1 VNKPAPLKTRG
12 GIATVAVIVV
22 LIVAVVVAM
31 RMHKKPSALA
41 AVSTE
46 TVERRDI
53 VVTVEATGTVEPI
66 NLVEVKSK
74 ASGLIVKMPVEIG
87 THVKKGDLLVQ
98 IDPRD
103 VESAYQEARA
113 AVVAAQQR
121 AKVATDQR
129 RRSDELFS
137 NQVITATEHEA
148 AQLEDAN
155 AKSALVAAS
164 ACGEGTKSG
173 ATG

>member
-1 VNKPAPLKTRG
+1 
-12 GIATVAVIVV
+12 
-22 LIVAVVVAM
+22 VAVVVAM

-113 AVVAAQQR
+113 ASSLRSSARRSRPISVAAR
-121 AKVATDQR
+121 T
-129 RRSDELFS
+129 SC
-137 NQVITATEHEA
+137 
-148 AQLEDAN
+148 
-155 AKSALVAAS
+155 SAIR
-164 ACGEGTKSG
+164 
-173 ATG
+173 